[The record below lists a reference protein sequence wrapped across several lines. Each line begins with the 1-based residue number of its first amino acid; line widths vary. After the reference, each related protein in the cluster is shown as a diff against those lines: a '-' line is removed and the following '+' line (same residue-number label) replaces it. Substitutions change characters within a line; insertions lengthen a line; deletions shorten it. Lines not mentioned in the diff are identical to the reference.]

1 MSVNKTKQ
9 RSQVTKLKKF
19 LSFYKSLDV
28 GGGLKPIVEKENRPQ
43 NGNFGNGNGS
53 LLSTPVWLQE
63 IKSNEIFNKRKK
75 ISSIDD
81 TEVEIDNEDVED
93 DGNEGDDEYPD
104 VKVLHKTIDT
114 NLMSKKEYVY

>member
-81 TEVEIDNEDVED
+81 TEGEIDNEDVED